1 MRPVTMPQISAFRGL
16 RYNLAQ
22 VGSLSKVIAPPYD
35 VVDGALQKQLYDNSP
50 YNFIRL
56 ELTKQ
61 EPGDSDPQAVYE
73 RAATLFRQ
81 WVREGVM
88 QHEPDPAIYVYHQ
101 VFDYAGRTYT
111 RRGFMCRVRLV
122 RFGEGNIYPHEQ
134 THAKAKDDRLRL
146 TRACQANM
154 SQIFGLYPDPTNAAQ
169 NLLENAVAGTAG
181 LEAVDHLDVTHRL
194 WPVTDQSL
202 IAKVGTLIEDAPMFV
217 ADGHHRYETA
227 CNYRDELA
235 AANGGSLPA
244 EHPANFVLT
253 MVMSMDDPGLI
264 VLPTHRL
271 LHGVE
276 ALDAT
281 ELSQRLS
288 VCFDCEP
295 AGSGPEAAQ
304 AVWKQIEELNDQG
317 AFGLYTAK
325 DQKWTL
331 VTANESTAE
340 KMAEVAGDQ
349 SEDWR
354 SLGVAMLH
362 SLIIDRLL
370 NMEGH
375 AKPTYVHL
383 VQEVVDGLH
392 GKLEGEL
399 SYSLAALVMPATVDD
414 IRKVSLHNE
423 RMPAKS
429 TYFYPKLLSG
439 LVVNPLDGN

>member
-1 MRPVTMPQISAFRGL
+1 MPKISAFRGL

-22 VGSLSKVIAPPYD
+22 VGSLSDVIAPPYD
-35 VVDGALQKQLYDNSP
+35 VVDGALQQQLYDNSP

-56 ELTKQ
+56 ELTRK
-61 EPGDSDPQAVYE
+61 EAGESDPQAVYE

-81 WVREGVM
+81 WVREGVF
-88 QHEPDPAIYVYHQ
+88 QREPDPAIYVYHQ

-111 RRGFMCRVRLV
+111 RRGFMARVQLV

-154 SQIFGLYPDPTNAAQ
+154 SQIFGLYPDASNEAQ
-169 NLLENAVAGTAG
+169 NLLEAHVAGTAA
-181 LEAVDHLDVTHRL
+181 LEAVDHLGVTHRL
-194 WPVTDQSL
+194 WPVTDQPL
-202 IAKVGTLIEDAPMFV
+202 IAQVAALIEDAPMFV

-235 AANGGSLPA
+235 AAAGGTLPA
-244 EHPANFVLT
+244 DHPAQSVLS

-271 LHGVE
+271 LHGV
-276 ALDAT
+276 AAMDAA
-281 ELSQRLS
+281 ELTRRLS

-295 AGSGPEAAQ
+295 AGQGPEAAH

-317 AFGLYTAK
+317 AFGLYTVK
-325 DQKWTL
+325 DQQWTL
-331 VTANESTAE
+331 VTANSQTPAMMEQ
-340 KMAEVAGDQ
+340 VAPEQ
-349 SEDWR
+349 SADWR
-354 SLGVAMLH
+354 GLGVAMLH
-362 SLIIDRLL
+362 SLIIDKLL
-370 NMEGH
+370 GMEGH
-375 AKPTYVHL
+375 PKPTYVHL
-383 VQEVVDGLH
+383 VQEVVDGLQ
-392 GKLEGEL
+392 GKLEEQHQ
-399 SYSLAALVMPATVDD
+399 YQLAALVMPATVDD
-414 IRKVSLHNE
+414 IRRVSLHNE

-439 LVVNPLDGN
+439 LVVNPLDAN

>member
-1 MRPVTMPQISAFRGL
+1 MPKIAPFRGL

-35 VVDGALQKQLYDNSP
+35 VVDGALQKELYANSP

-56 ELTKQ
+56 ELTQ
-61 EPGDSDPQAVYE
+61 TEGGDQDPNAVYQ

-81 WVREGVM
+81 WVRDGVM
-88 QHEPDPAIYVYHQ
+88 QYEPDPAIYVYHQ

-111 RRGFMCRVRLV
+111 RRGFMSRVRLV

-146 TRACQANM
+146 TRACVANM
-154 SQIFGLYPDPTNAAQ
+154 SQIFGLYPDPSNAAQ
-169 NLLENAVAGTAG
+169 NLLEAHVAGKAA
-181 LEAVDHLDVTHRL
+181 LEAVDHLGVTHRM
-194 WPVTDQSL
+194 WPVTDHHL
-202 IAKVGTLIEDAPMFV
+202 IGQVANLIEDAPMFV

-235 AANGGSLPA
+235 AAAGGVLA
-244 EHPANFVLT
+244 DDHPAQFVLS

-271 LHGVE
+271 FHGVE
-276 ALDAT
+276 KIDAT
-281 ELSQRLS
+281 ELTKRLS

-295 AGSGPEAAQ
+295 AGKGPEAAKS
-304 AVWKQIEELNDQG
+304 VWKKIEELDDQG
-317 AFGLYTAK
+317 AFGLYTSK
-325 DQKWTL
+325 DQQWTL
-331 VTANESTAE
+331 VTANAKTDEQMQ
-340 KMAEVAGDQ
+340 KFAGDR
-349 SEDWR
+349 SDDWR

-362 SLIIDRLL
+362 GLIIDKLL
-370 NMEGH
+370 GMDGH
-375 AKPTYVHL
+375 PKPTYVHL

-399 SYSLAALVMPATVDD
+399 DYPLAALVMPASVDD
-414 IRKVSLHNE
+414 IRRVSLHNE

-439 LVVNPLDGN
+439 LVVNPLDSN

>member
-1 MRPVTMPQISAFRGL
+1 MPKISAFRGL

-56 ELTKQ
+56 ELTPK
-61 EPGDSDPQAVYE
+61 EPGDTDPNAVYE

-81 WVREGVM
+81 WVRDGVL
-88 QHEPDPAIYVYHQ
+88 QFEPDAAIYVYHQ
-101 VFDYAGRTYT
+101 IFDYAGRTYT
-111 RRGFMCRVRLV
+111 RRGFMSRVQLV

-146 TRACQANM
+146 TRACRANM

-169 NLLENAVAGTAG
+169 NLLEAAIAGTAA

-194 WPVTDQSL
+194 WPVTDQTL
-202 IAKVGTLIEDAPMFV
+202 IAKVATLIEGAPMFV

-235 AANGGSLPA
+235 AAGGGTLPA
-244 EHPANFVLT
+244 DNPANFVLS

-271 LHGVE
+271 FHGVE
-276 ALDAT
+276 ELDSA
-281 ELSQRLS
+281 ELSRRLS

-295 AGSGPEAAQ
+295 AGKGPQAAQ
-304 AVWKQIEELNDQG
+304 AVWKQIEELDDQG
-317 AFGLYTAK
+317 AFGFYTTK
-325 DQKWTL
+325 DQSWTL
-331 VTANESTAE
+331 VTANESTPT
-340 KMAEVAGDQ
+340 KMKEVAPEQ
-349 SEDWR
+349 SDDWR
-354 SLGVAMLH
+354 ALGVAMLH
-362 SLIIDRLL
+362 VLIIDKLL
-370 NMEGH
+370 KMAGH
-375 AKPTYVHL
+375 PKPTYVHL
-383 VQEVVDGLH
+383 VQEVIDGLQ
-392 GKLEGEL
+392 GKLEE
-399 SYSLAALVMPATVDD
+399 SHNYQLAALVMPATVDD
-414 IRKVSLHNE
+414 IRRVSLHNE

-439 LVVNPLDGN
+439 LVVNPLDSN

>member
-1 MRPVTMPQISAFRGL
+1 MPKISAFRGL

-22 VGSLSKVIAPPYD
+22 VGSLSNVIAPPYD
-35 VVDGALQKQLYDNSP
+35 VVDGALQQQLYDNSP
-50 YNFIRL
+50 FNFIRL

-61 EPGDSDPQAVYE
+61 EAGDSDPNAVYE

-81 WVREGVM
+81 WVRDGVM
-88 QHEPDPAIYVYHQ
+88 QHEPDPAVYVYHQ

-111 RRGFMCRVRLV
+111 RRGVMCRVRLV

-154 SQIFGLYPDPTNAAQ
+154 SQIFGLYPDATNAAQ
-169 NLLENAVAGTAG
+169 NLLEAEVAGTAG
-181 LEAVDHLDVTHRL
+181 LEAVDHLGVTHRL
-194 WPVTDQSL
+194 WPVTDQTL
-202 IAKVGTLIEDAPMFV
+202 IAKVGSLIEDAPMFV

-235 AANGGSLPA
+235 AANGGTLPTD
-244 EHPANFVLT
+244 HPANFVLT

-271 LHGVE
+271 FHGVE
-276 ALDAT
+276 QFDSV
-281 ELSQRLS
+281 ELTKRLS
-288 VCFDCEP
+288 SYFDCEP
-295 AGSGPEAAQ
+295 AGSGPEAAT

-317 AFGLYTAK
+317 AFGFYTAK
-325 DQKWTL
+325 DGQWTL
-331 VTANESTAE
+331 VTANQSTSE
-340 KMAEVAGDQ
+340 KMAEVASDQ
-349 SEDWR
+349 SADWR
-354 SLGVAMLH
+354 GLGVAMLH
-362 SLIIDRLL
+362 GLIIDRLL

-392 GKLEGEL
+392 GRLEGNL
-399 SYSLAALVMPATVDD
+399 HYPLAALVMPASVDD
-414 IRKVSLHNE
+414 IRRVSLHNE